1 VYDSLTETTG
11 GADEA
16 IAAALAIAG
25 QPEGLAVLALGR
37 LGTSE
42 FDLLSDAD
50 LIFVRDEALEPAT
63 ATKAAEQ
70 LMQALS
76 AYTSEGTVFPV
87 DARLRPR
94 GAEGELVMTV
104 AYVEEYLRR
113 EAQAWEALSL
123 TKLRPIAGSKETG
136 RRVRQAAQAWMSR
149 FGGDAGFIPE
159 VRAMRAKLDKPEA
172 AGPNLKTGAGAMYDI
187 DFVASALAV
196 KHAIDLR
203 GNTRQRLR
211 AIWSVRLLGEAEFKL
226 LDEAGEFYRALEHA
240 IRLVTGRARKTLPVG
255 EHARSA
261 IEELAARMLGRSFAG
276 GLESELQRT
285 LPAIRSLYEH
295 LVV

>member
-1 VYDSLTETTG
+1 
-11 GADEA
+11 
-16 IAAALAIAG
+16 
-25 QPEGLAVLALGR
+25 
-37 LGTSE
+37 
-42 FDLLSDAD
+42 
-50 LIFVRDEALEPAT
+50 
-63 ATKAAEQ
+63 
-70 LMQALS
+70 
-76 AYTSEGTVFPV
+76 
-87 DARLRPR
+87 
-94 GAEGELVMTV
+94 
-104 AYVEEYLRR
+104 
-113 EAQAWEALSL
+113 
-123 TKLRPIAGSKETG
+123 
-136 RRVRQAAQAWMSR
+136 MSR

-211 AIWSVRLLGEAEFKL
+211 AVWSARLLGEAEFKL